1 MYSLTLVLHS
11 WWRWVVLV
19 LVLVATWRG
28 IIGNRQ
34 ARAWTDSDRRVNMFT
49 TIALDVQ
56 MLLGLLLYVFLSPF
70 TVEAFKDFGAA
81 MRTPGLRYWAV
92 EHLTTMV
99 AAVIVAHVGN
109 VMARKGA
116 SDAARHLRSAIF
128 FGVVVLL
135 LLFGTPW
142 PGLPNGRP
150 LFRFGM

>member
-11 WWRWVVLV
+11 WLRWVVLV

-34 ARAWTDSDRRVNMFT
+34 ARAWTDSDRSVNRFT

-92 EHLTTMV
+92 EHITTMV
-99 AAVIVAHVGN
+99 AAVIVAHVGS
-109 VMARKGA
+109 VLARKGA
-116 SDAARHLRSAIF
+116 SDATRHLRSAIF
-128 FGVVVLL
+128 FGIVAVL

>member
-56 MLLGLLLYVFLSPF
+56 MLLGLLLYLFLSPF

-92 EHLTTMV
+92 EHLATMV

-116 SDAARHLRSAIF
+116 SDGARHLRSAIF
-128 FGVVVLL
+128 FGIVVLL

>member
-19 LVLVATWRG
+19 LVLVTTWRG

-56 MLLGLLLYVFLSPF
+56 MLLGLLLYLFFSPF
-70 TVEAFKDFGAA
+70 SVEAFKDFGAA
-81 MRTPGLRYWAV
+81 MRRPGLRYWAV
-92 EHLTTMV
+92 EHMTTMV

-135 LLFGTPW
+135 VLFGTPW